1 MRKNATLFLGIGFCL
16 IMALIIARDAVVRR
30 PASES
35 NRPSVQAPQT
45 PQTPQEPQTPQA
57 PQAPQTVP
65 VYPTEK
71 HRRTISCRIIKS
83 EKFKDSRNNE
93 VIVLVGGTDAGE
105 IYRFDFQHRES
116 QFLFGQMAAMLT
128 ETLTEGKPKSV
139 KINISG
145 IPAAVQESEDYTVM
159 KKCKFVSWEIV
170 R

>member
-1 MRKNATLFLGIGFCL
+1 MI
-16 IMALIIARDAVVRR
+16 
-30 PASES
+30 
-35 NRPSVQAPQT
+35 
-45 PQTPQEPQTPQA
+45 
-57 PQAPQTVP
+57 
-65 VYPTEK
+65 
-71 HRRTISCRIIKS
+71 
-83 EKFKDSRNNE
+83 
-93 VIVLVGGTDAGE
+93 VIVGGTDAGE

-145 IPAAVQESEDYTVM
+145 IPAAVQESEEYTVM